1 MPRSTSRGARLS
13 TAQVSRL
20 RLIVIQALVFSLLAT
35 LGVRLFYLQVRHG
48 DAYQAAAASQSK
60 REIVRQPVRGIIVD
74 AQGRPMVTNRSAW
87 VVSLDQGVLDGLDD
101 DDRKT
106 LMARVAKAVDVSPKK
121 QDEAIANWSGTRYQP
136 VPIATDVSESTALRI
151 LEQPEDFPGVVAEK
165 QTLRS
170 YPSPFG
176 INAAG
181 VLGYLSPITEDENDN
196 AKERGDES
204 LNITSMVGR
213 SGVEKEYDQWLR
225 GMPGYD
231 TVTVDSL
238 GREIG
243 RGDSVASQPGDTL
256 VTSIDAKVQGR
267 AEKLLAESIETARNT
282 FDKISG
288 RNFEADSGSVVVMEA
303 QTGRLVAMA
312 NQPTYD
318 PEEWV
323 GGITQKQ
330 LDRLY
335 SEKAG
340 YPLLPRATQGQF
352 APGSTWKPFMTVG
365 ALNNGYSRDT
375 LLNCSSGLQVGNR
388 VFKNYESGA
397 YGFIDF
403 AKALQVSCNTFFY
416 QVGVHYWQKYG
427 SNPADVNAK
436 DPLVETAKAFGF
448 GKRTGIDLPGEST
461 GRIADRK
468 WKAEYYQ
475 AMKGYYCRMDEKKN
489 APTDFLQLF
498 AHEFCIE
505 GNYYRT
511 GDAVNFS
518 IGQGDTMVTP
528 IQLARAYASLANGGT
543 LYEPRIGKAVVSG
556 DGTVVERIDPKVAGK
571 VKMSAKSIDYVN
583 EALLGTPQS
592 GSLAWKFGG
601 FPLDEVKV
609 RGKTGTAEVTGKQTT
624 GWVATYNKKYV
635 VIMTISQGG
644 TGSGSVGDAVRKL
657 WESLYGIEEGGAE
670 VRPDKAAIRGIDP
683 PRNLP
688 AFGADG
694 SIVAPKD

>member
-1 MPRSTSRGARLS
+1 MPTRLS

-60 REIVRQPVRGIIVD
+60 REVVRQPVRGIIVD
-74 AQGRPMVTNRSAW
+74 AQGRPLVTNRSAW
-87 VVSLDQGVLDGLDD
+87 VVSLDQGVLEGLEDED
-101 DDRKT
+101 KKR

-121 QDEAIANWSGTRYQP
+121 QNEAIANWSGTRYQP

-170 YPSPFG
+170 YPSPYG
-176 INAAG
+176 VNAAG

-196 AKERGDES
+196 ARERGDES
-204 LNITSMVGR
+204 LNNTSMVGR

-288 RNFEADSGSVVVMEA
+288 RNYEADSGSVVVMEA
-303 QTGRLVAMA
+303 KTGRLVAMA

-365 ALNNGYSRDT
+365 ALNNGYSGDSRLD
-375 LLNCSSGLQVGNR
+375 CSSGVQVGNR
-388 VFKNYESGA
+388 WFRNYESA
-397 YGFIDF
+397 PYGYIDF

-416 QVGVHYWQKYG
+416 RIAVDYWQRFG

-436 DPLVETAKAFGF
+436 DPLVKTAKAFGF
-448 GKRTGIDLPGEST
+448 GKRTGIDLPGESA

-468 WKAEYYQ
+468 WKAEYYE
-475 AMKGYYCRMDEKKN
+475 AMKDYYCRMDEKKN
-489 APTDFLQLF
+489 APSSFLQLF

-543 LYEPRIGKAVVSG
+543 LYEPRIGKAIVSG
-556 DGTVVERIDPKVAGK
+556 DGTVVEKIEPKVAGK
-571 VKMSAKSIDYVN
+571 VKMSAKSIGYVN
-583 EALLGTPQS
+583 EALLGTTRM
-592 GSLAWKFGG
+592 GTLAWKFGG

-657 WESLYGIEEGGAE
+657 WEALYGVEEGGAV
-670 VRPDKAAIRGIDP
+670 VRPNKAAIRGIDP

>member
-1 MPRSTSRGARLS
+1 MARSRLS

-74 AQGRPMVTNRSAW
+74 AQGRPLVTNRSAW

-106 LMARVAKAVDVSPKK
+106 LMERVAKAVDVSPKK
-121 QDEAIANWSGTRYQP
+121 QNEAIANWSGTRYQP

-170 YPSPFG
+170 YPSPYG

-204 LNITSMVGR
+204 LNNTSMVGR

-267 AEKLLAESIETARNT
+267 AEKLLAESMETARNT
-282 FDKISG
+282 FDKITG
-288 RNFEADSGSVVVMEA
+288 RNYEADSGSVVVMEA

-375 LLNCSSGLQVGNR
+375 QLDCSSGLQVGNR
-388 VFKNYESGA
+388 WFKNYESA
-397 YGFIDF
+397 SYGFIDF
-403 AKALQVSCNTFFY
+403 AQALELSCDTFFY
-416 QVGVHYWQKYG
+416 RIAVDYWQKYG
-427 SNPADVNAK
+427 SNPADVKAR

-448 GKRTGIDLPGEST
+448 GKRTGIDLPGESA

-468 WKAEYYQ
+468 WKAEYYE

-489 APTDFLQLF
+489 APTSFLQLF

-556 DGTVVERIDPKVAGK
+556 DGTVVEKIDPKVSGK

-583 EALLGTPQS
+583 EALLGTPRT
-592 GSLAWKFGG
+592 GTLAWKFGG

-657 WESLYGIEEGGAE
+657 WETLYGVEEGGVE